1 MTSSEHLVNCA
12 LGDKSCDLLGWRGLG
27 LHYHGLEGRTE
38 HLVALHLLLAAEPL
52 AAAVADVDAGH
63 VAALVDHQV
72 VRLAE
77 AAVAPAT
84 VESLSNRLNLEGLFP
99 VNYFGLVHVYAQA
112 DSKHVEYLE
121 SRLVYSELV

>member
-1 MTSSEHLVNCA
+1 M
-12 LGDKSCDLLGWRGLG
+12 
-27 LHYHGLEGRTE
+27 
-38 HLVALHLLLAAEPL
+38 ALHLLLAAEPL

-84 VESLSNRLNLEGLFP
+84 VESLPDRLNLEEMIDISIQNLFSP
-99 VNYFGLVHVYAQA
+99 
-112 DSKHVEYLE
+112 
-121 SRLVYSELV
+121 YSGKD